1 VDLKFIL
8 SSLLLSFHGGG
19 RGSEL
24 SCASLS
30 FSCNVETFA
39 ALADESV
46 MTQTVKKRYCM
57 IDNLDNDC
65 IVASLC
71 SLESQYLC

>member
-1 VDLKFIL
+1 MDLKFIL

-46 MTQTVKKRYCM
+46 MTQTVKKR
-57 IDNLDNDC
+57 
-65 IVASLC
+65 
-71 SLESQYLC
+71 

>member
-57 IDNLDNDC
+57 IDNC